1 MSKLKR
7 YCCALFLLVFGITS
21 SYAQQVSVGSNVFL
35 NSTTFDFDGNTN
47 PNSQFASA
55 QNTLELG
62 FSYGLSD
69 KLWVQHRVAYNKQM
83 HEVEQLFEYSYIY
96 SFAALQNNLCY
107 NTNEHWYVGVGVPL
121 NFTLEATQ
129 FNAFGSLDLLAEEN
143 MPSMLYGY
151 TALVG
156 YKTQVSEKLT
166 VLFDVSRNHFLNSMD
181 NDPGQKLIAK
191 SYVFS
196 LKAAFNL

>member
-1 MSKLKR
+1 MSKLKHF
-7 YCCALFLLVFGITS
+7 CCALLVLVFGITS

-96 SFAALQNNLCY
+96 SFAALQNNLCF

-129 FNAFGSLDLLAEEN
+129 FNNFGSLDLLAEDN

-156 YKTQVSEKLT
+156 YKTQVNEKLA

-181 NDPGQKLIAK
+181 KDPGQQLIAK

-196 LKAAFNL
+196 LKAAFSL